1 MATKQIG
8 IRLSLEDADLV
19 RRGLQAIGTEGE
31 AALKRIDTSAASMGR
46 AANDAS
52 GGVVNLRSAIGQ
64 AGFQVQDF
72 AVQVQG
78 GTSALTALSQQGA
91 QLLGVF
97 GPTGAIAG
105 AVLTVG
111 LLATQIISAATS
123 GKDLDGVLKDV
134 EASTKALNA
143 AVQTRLNSLD
153 AEAKRIQDL
162 TTYYRTLNE
171 VQLAGERVSLARQQK
186 ALAGKQDDLFG
197 DLGSALSGYR
207 ATASRLMMADP
218 NSSIPVGDLSSSNA
232 AIEQAQRV
240 FDGLKDA
247 ANQTREGIYGVIGQ
261 LSDLAKTADASSRPA
276 IEALINALLDN
287 EDKLLRNGEAARSLS
302 ERQKLIEQASGGAA
316 QGVTAVGNAASGATG
331 QVSGMASATSLLAS
345 RLADLQAAA
354 NQTASAPS
362 AALASAQR
370 ILNITTTQGNKA
382 ADLAVQ
388 SERAANSLDQRVQ
401 AQLSAEVTARARVI
415 DAQAAQ
421 LNLEGKQDEAIT
433 LRNSKEAQL
442 AQLRAER
449 EGAIRS
455 EYQETDKV
463 NQEIARRRQQNTDAE
478 TAANKAAAQSRR
490 DAAAATRTARE
501 ELAASLRVYSEL
513 RLDGASGLLLGND
526 SDATALKAIQKATKG
541 SILDPDVQKKNQETT
556 RKALEKQQLEADKAT
571 DSIVDYAGDR
581 FADLFSSNSKGWSG
595 MLETFEQT
603 AKSTMARIAAELILR
618 PIIAPVVSSLMG
630 STGTAGISGS
640 SMFSGLT
647 SSLGLSGAGGQISS
661 ALGLNGIGSTVSGWL
676 STPLMTA
683 EAYGPF
689 SAAAP
694 TAAFQGTTLS
704 AGSLLGGAGLGFGAG
719 SVLNTLARGNSTGG
733 TVGSAAGG
741 LAGAAIGSIVP
752 GVGTVLGGLIGGA
765 GGGLLGGLFGGGKGF
780 SGGTIQVEVQ
790 DGQLVVAGTRSK
802 GKADSSEAVAAL
814 QQQVTT
820 LNTALSQRGLH
831 LNASGLVTEQG
842 FGQDK
847 RAADVSGV
855 ARSYLASDDP
865 TIQTV
870 IRNSLGSSLE
880 AVLSDVDWAKS
891 VYQPMVNAAQT
902 SAVDASEF
910 ISNLRAQTD
919 PLNAAIDK
927 ARELGLATDDL
938 AASLQKTTDAAYAAR
953 DATVS
958 DIRNNLMQRS
968 NTALGRNS
976 LQDQIWSANVA
987 GDTQVRQLESQL
999 QSLGYTPGDANG
1011 RYAEV
1016 NQLLGVLAQETAA
1029 LTRQYEQQRAANDN
1043 GLWDRIQSASGAG
1056 NTLEGA
1062 LWDYNRKAT
1071 QEWLT
1076 ATTDGMTDLTLLAK
1090 AQSEERLQIERNY
1103 AEQAAELARQEAEK
1117 AEALRQETLQSELSA
1132 LQTLSS
1138 QSKVLTGWLDSQKLT
1153 SSLNSPSSALA
1164 EAQRQFSTALDAAR
1178 TAGPGDADLSAVTSA
1193 ASSVISA
1200 GSAYYGTSS
1209 GQAAIETMVRQSINS
1224 LGAQLD
1230 LPAFTD
1236 DVVGAVARLQAAQ
1249 ETGTATLAA
1258 KLDAIYAELRT
1269 QRLQRAA

>member
-1 MATKQIG
+1 MAERRIVLSISLSGAEKLRQDLTALG
-8 IRLSLEDADLV
+8 PAGESALARLDA
-19 RRGLQAIGTEGE
+19 
-31 AALKRIDTSAASMGR
+31 AAQKSGSGMQAASKS
-46 AANDAS
+46 AVD
-52 GGVVNLRSAIGQ
+52 LRYAVGQ

-287 EDKLLRNGEAARSLS
+287 EDKLMRNGEAARSLS

-490 DAAAATRTARE
+490 DAAAAARE
-501 ELAASLRVYSEL
+501 QREAEREAAKEMPYALDPTTGLLLSNGDALAQKTIQKALGDEQKKNDAILAASTKAFEQQQAKADRTTEAITTYASEQFATL
-513 RLDGASGLLLGND
+513 FDKNGDGW
-526 SDATALKAIQKATKG
+526 
-541 SILDPDVQKKNQETT
+541 E
-556 RKALEKQQLEADKAT
+556 
-571 DSIVDYAGDR
+571 
-581 FADLFSSNSKGWSG
+581 G
-595 MLETFEQT
+595 MLDTFEST
-603 AKSTMARIAAELILR
+603 FKRTMARIASEGIIT
-618 PIIAPVVSSLMG
+618 PIISPIVSGLS
-630 STGTAGISGS
+630 SGS
-640 SMFSGLT
+640 AGSGLD
-647 SSLGLSGAGGQISS
+647 LIGKAGS
-661 ALGLNGIGSTVSGWL
+661 ALGLGNIGGGFGLSGLL
-676 STPLMTA
+676 STPLWTGGTA
-683 EAYGPF
+683 AAYGPF
-689 SAAAP
+689 SAANP
-694 TAAFQGTTLS
+694 TQAFTGASATTV
-704 AGSLLGGAGLGFGAG
+704 GGILGGAGLGFGAG
-719 SVLNTLARGNSTGG
+719 SLLNTLARGNSTGG

-752 GVGTVLGGLIGGA
+752 GVGTVLGGLIGGG

-820 LNTALSQRGLH
+820 INTALSQRGLY
-831 LNASGLVTEQG
+831 LNAAGLVTEQG

-891 VYQPMVNAAQT
+891 VYQPMVDAAKT

-910 ISNLRAQTD
+910 FVNLRAQTD

-958 DIRNNLMQRS
+958 DIRNNLTQRS

-987 GDTQVRQLESQL
+987 GDIQVRQLESQL

-1138 QSKVLTGWLDSQKLT
+1138 QSKVLTGWLDSQKLS

-1209 GQAAIETMVRQSINS
+1209 GQAALEAMVRQSINS

>member
-1 MATKQIG
+1 MAERRIVLSISLSGAEKLRQDLTALG
-8 IRLSLEDADLV
+8 PAGESALARLDA
-19 RRGLQAIGTEGE
+19 
-31 AALKRIDTSAASMGR
+31 AAQKSGSGMQ
-46 AANDAS
+46 DAS
-52 GGVVNLRSAIGQ
+52 KSAVDLRYAVGQ
-64 AGFQVQDF
+64 AGYQIQDF

-78 GTSALTALSQQGA
+78 GTSALVALGQQGS
-91 QLLGVF
+91 QMLGIF
-97 GPTGAIAG
+97 GPAGAIAG
-105 AVLTVG
+105 AVLTIG
-111 LLATQIISAATS
+111 TLAAQLFLARDAGEEAKKAQEALANAVKAAGDAMDTAAGKARRYALETNRAQQAALS
-123 GKDLDGVLKDV
+123 KAVQDTRLEITEQQKDLDYL
-134 EASTKALNA
+134 
-143 AVQTRLNSLD
+143 
-153 AEAKRIQDL
+153 
-162 TTYYRTLNE
+162 
-171 VQLAGERVSLARQQK
+171 RQQQNTNYGYSENSRRGTLRPFT
-186 ALAGKQDDLFG
+186 AELSPEV
-197 DLGSALSGYR
+197 SA
-207 ATASRLMMADP
+207 D
-218 NSSIPVGDLSSSNA
+218 
-232 AIEQAQRV
+232 Q
-240 FDGLKDA
+240 
-247 ANQTREGIYGVIGQ
+247 
-261 LSDLAKTADASSRPA
+261 
-276 IEALINALLDN
+276 
-287 EDKLLRNGEAARSLS
+287 
-302 ERQKLIEQASGGAA
+302 QKLQERGE
-316 QGVTAVGNAASGATG
+316 
-331 QVSGMASATSLLAS
+331 LLQR
-345 RLADLQAAA
+345 RLA
-354 NQTASAPS
+354 
-362 AALASAQR
+362 
-370 ILNITTTQGNKA
+370 
-382 ADLAVQ
+382 
-388 SERAANSLDQRVQ
+388 ER
-401 AQLSAEVTARARVI
+401 ET
-415 DAQAAQ
+415 
-421 LNLEGKQDEAIT
+421 
-433 LRNSKEAQL
+433 
-442 AQLRAER
+442 QLRALE
-449 EGAIRS
+449 E
-455 EYQETDKV
+455 
-463 NQEIARRRQQNTDAE
+463 QQSRIE
-478 TAANKAAAQSRR
+478 KAAAQGSDLSVLDQSFNSLSTSLDKRAAIVQKYNDNVLAIQTAGEKEGKSQEEISRLIS
-490 DAAAATRTARE
+490 
-501 ELAASLRVYSEL
+501 LAA
-513 RLDGASGLLLGND
+513 
-526 SDATALKAIQKATKG
+526 
-541 SILDPDVQKKNQETT
+541 
-556 RKALEKQQLEADKAT
+556 KQRDEAMSQLEASSTKGVRAAKASREAVDEELLEVSALVKQQNRQYDQLQQNLVDQAARDEEKARKAEEQAQKQLQQRSDRIT
-571 DSIVDYAGDR
+571 DSIVDYSADR
-581 FADLFSSNSKGWSG
+581 FADLFSENSKGWKG
-595 MLETFEQT
+595 MLDTFEKT

-676 STPLMTA
+676 STPLWSIGNQSAATTSALASMGGV
-683 EAYGPF
+683 YGPATPSAV
-689 SAAAP
+689 SAAGYSA
-694 TAAFQGTTLS
+694 TG

-719 SVLNTLARGNSTGG
+719 TLANTLARGNSTGG
-733 TVGSAAGG
+733 TIGSTAGS

-820 LNTALSQRGLH
+820 LNTALSQRGLY

-855 ARSYLASDDP
+855 ARAYLASDDP

-880 AVLSDVDWAKS
+880 AVLSDVDWVKS

-958 DIRNNLMQRS
+958 DIRNNLTQRS

-1016 NQLLGVLAQETAA
+1016 NQLLGVLAQETAALTRQYEQETAA

-1164 EAQRQFSTALDAAR
+1164 EAQRQFSAALETAR

-1209 GQAAIETMVRQSINS
+1209 GQAALEAMVRQSINS